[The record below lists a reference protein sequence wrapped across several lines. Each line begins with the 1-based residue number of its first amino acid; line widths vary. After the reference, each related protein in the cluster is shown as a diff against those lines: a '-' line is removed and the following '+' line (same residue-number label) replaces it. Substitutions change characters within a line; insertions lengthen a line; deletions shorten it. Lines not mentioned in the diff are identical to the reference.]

1 MPSQQYIHGQRQQ
14 IQDRPCTCYLGEQ
27 IAGRSIYTCP
37 RTETVF
43 QKAISRYAVLT
54 PVKRHKVTSRKIRGD
69 RNRKTEYKCIPISRK
84 GLSRISQITDTAD
97 IRGENGHPHHPAGQ
111 TSSGRSELLGGT
123 FLLKE
128 RTTEGHDSAGKQQK
142 TIISMIC
149 IQTEHLRFQFRTKG
163 SASNALRIFSRSGTL
178 KRWKGAATKSS
189 QTPNKDNAHFN
200 PFK

>member
-1 MPSQQYIHGQRQQ
+1 MPK
-14 IQDRPCTCYLGEQ
+14 DRNGFPKSYKPIC
-27 IAGRSIYTCP
+27 CP
-37 RTETVF
+37 DSGK
-43 QKAISRYAVLT
+43 KAQSNE
-54 PVKRHKVTSRKIRGD
+54 PQIRGD

-123 FLLKE
+123 FFLKKE
-128 RTTEGHDSAGKQQK
+128 QPKATTPPVNSKK

>member
-1 MPSQQYIHGQRQQ
+1 MHSNLP
-14 IQDRPCTCYLGEQ
+14 
-27 IAGRSIYTCP
+27 
-37 RTETVF
+37 
-43 QKAISRYAVLT
+43 
-54 PVKRHKVTSRKIRGD
+54 
-69 RNRKTEYKCIPISRK
+69 K

-178 KRWKGAATKSS
+178 KRWKGAATNHHKRPIKTTRISILS
-189 QTPNKDNAHFN
+189 NNWSHAAPRYKYCY
-200 PFK
+200 

>member
-14 IQDRPCTCYLGEQ
+14 IQNRPCTCYLGEQ

-37 RTETVF
+37 RAETVF

-97 IRGENGHPHHPAGQ
+97 IRGEDGHPHHPAGQ
-111 TSSGRSELLGGT
+111 TSSGRSELLGST

-142 TIISMIC
+142 DDYINDMHTDRAFKVSTPDKKGVPPTPC
-149 IQTEHLRFQFRTKG
+149 VSSRVPEH
-163 SASNALRIFSRSGTL
+163 
-178 KRWKGAATKSS
+178 
-189 QTPNKDNAHFN
+189 
-200 PFK
+200 

>member
-111 TSSGRSELLGGT
+111 TLPAEVNSSEVPF
-123 FLLKE
+123 FLKKE
-128 RTTEGHDSAGKQQK
+128 QPKATTPPVNNKK

-149 IQTEHLRFQFRTKG
+149 IQTEHLRFQFRTKRECLQRLAYLLAFRNIEAMER
-163 SASNALRIFSRSGTL
+163 SRNKIITNA
-178 KRWKGAATKSS
+178 
-189 QTPNKDNAHFN
+189 Q
-200 PFK
+200 

>member
-14 IQDRPCTCYLGEQ
+14 IQNRSCTCYLGEQ
-27 IAGRSIYTCP
+27 ITGRSIYTCP

-97 IRGENGHPHHPAGQ
+97 IRGEDRHPHHPAGQ

-128 RTTEGHDSAGKQQK
+128 RTTEGHDPAGK
-142 TIISMIC
+142 
-149 IQTEHLRFQFRTKG
+149 
-163 SASNALRIFSRSGTL
+163 
-178 KRWKGAATKSS
+178 
-189 QTPNKDNAHFN
+189 
-200 PFK
+200 